1 MELVLSSSR
10 NRSLL
15 PMLLVKHEVD
25 GHSVTAGT
33 GTDTLADTM
42 STARS
47 RHSATAG
54 PGVRDYATTSSLAI
68 ARSVAEVP

>member
-1 MELVLSSSR
+1 
-10 NRSLL
+10 
-15 PMLLVKHEVD
+15 MLLVKHEVD

-33 GTDTLADTM
+33 GADTLADTM